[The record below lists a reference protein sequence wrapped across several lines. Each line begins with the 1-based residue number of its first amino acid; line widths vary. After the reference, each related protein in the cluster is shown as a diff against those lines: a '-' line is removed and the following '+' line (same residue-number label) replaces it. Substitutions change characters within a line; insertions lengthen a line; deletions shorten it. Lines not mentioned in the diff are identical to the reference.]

1 MRRLESEKWTDWN
14 RSMELLPSTRTR
26 YVLLFICLLAVV
38 ALVEAL
44 AKAVAGWGTFGF
56 AVTLWACFGVAY
68 GWLLIEPMARAL
80 LLKRKVA
87 GAGRQIRV
95 RRIGAAIAK
104 SSGVAFP
111 RFYVYESSKFDVM
124 VSGIGKGVTI
134 LVSDKAAQMDDEM
147 LESVLAHE
155 FGHIRL
161 KHALIRLTMYGSL
174 LSLAII
180 GHSTAAIAVPA
191 NFFVL
196 WTMRQMEFA
205 ADREAASIVGKKSM
219 RSALEHMRVMLG
231 DIPKWQAVFSTHP
244 SFRARI
250 AGLRDGNPHSTT

>member
-1 MRRLESEKWTDWN
+1 MD
-14 RSMELLPSTRTR
+14 LLPSTRTR

-44 AKAVAGWGTFGF
+44 AKAVAGWGNFGF

-68 GWLLIEPMARAL
+68 GWLLIEPMVRAL

-87 GAGRQIRV
+87 GAGRQHRV
-95 RRIGAAIAK
+95 RRIGAAVAK
-104 SSGVAFP
+104 GSGVAFP

-134 LVSDKAAQMDDEM
+134 LVSDRAAQMDDEM

-161 KHALIRLTMYGSL
+161 RHALIRLTMYGSL

-205 ADREAASIVGKKSM
+205 ADRDAARMVGAGRM
-219 RSALEHMRVMLG
+219 RTALAHVGAVLG
-231 DIPKWQAVFSTHP
+231 DIPAWQSAFSTHP
-244 SFRARI
+244 TFRARV
-250 AGLRDGNPHSTT
+250 ARLKDPATLNKQEPGGTK